1 MRNSATFGS
10 PFVDFTHHWEVT
22 TLGSKQM
29 RGTDNSR
36 LPHSVGTQ
44 KGPLLLIVHTRH
56 LLGSW
61 TGLVAEW
68 LGKVV

>member
-1 MRNSATFGS
+1 
-10 PFVDFTHHWEVT
+10 
-22 TLGSKQM
+22 M